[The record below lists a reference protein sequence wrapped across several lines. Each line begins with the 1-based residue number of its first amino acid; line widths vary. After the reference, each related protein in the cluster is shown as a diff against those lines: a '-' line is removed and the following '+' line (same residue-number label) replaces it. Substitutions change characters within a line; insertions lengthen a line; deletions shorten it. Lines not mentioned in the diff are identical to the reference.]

1 MALSCPGLLSAQ
13 APAPPPASFPDTES
27 VSKNSIGLFYP
38 EFTATSLDGEVFTD
52 KQLKEKVTVINFWF
66 ATCIPCIAEMEALNK
81 LYEKFEN
88 NEKFR
93 FLSFTFDKPEVA
105 EKAVKKHAIL
115 FPVCSVNMEESKRL
129 ALNLGFPTNIIV
141 DQQGKMAFIK
151 SGGKRDKEASA
162 REVEKMEKI
171 IEQLLSQ

>member
-1 MALSCPGLLSAQ
+1 
-13 APAPPPASFPDTES
+13 
-27 VSKNSIGLFYP
+27 
-38 EFTATSLDGEVFTD
+38 
-52 KQLKEKVTVINFWF
+52 
-66 ATCIPCIAEMEALNK
+66 
-81 LYEKFEN
+81 
-88 NEKFR
+88 
-93 FLSFTFDKPEVA
+93 
-105 EKAVKKHAIL
+105 
-115 FPVCSVNMEESKRL
+115 L